1 MRHRT
6 PEELKREAN
15 KEVVREVLAEKY
27 LQFSI
32 DSLNIGEDLAG
43 KKTKISCRLLVT
55 NLEGREITYDVEGG
69 GKGIVDALFN
79 ALVAK
84 LVGDCHSLSNL
95 QLEEFYISVDEE
107 DLRMLRRQGRGT
119 DAHVEVSLTIDNGC
133 GKLIPFRSRDHS
145 MIAASVDAVCRTV
158 EFFVNS
164 ERAVLRLRKLVD
176 DACRRNRGDLCERY
190 TYMMAALV
198 CNTSYEE
205 SLREEIE

>member
-6 PEELKREAN
+6 PEETKREVN
-15 KEVVREVLAEKY
+15 EGIVHEVLSKKY

-55 NLEGREITYDVEGG
+55 NLEDREITYDIEGD
-69 GKGIVDALFN
+69 GKGVIDALFN

-95 QLEEFYISVDEE
+95 ELEEFYISVDEE
-107 DLRMLRRQGRGT
+107 DLRARRREGRGT
-119 DAHVEVSLTIDNGC
+119 DAYVETSLTIDNGC

-145 MIAASVDAVCRTV
+145 MIAASVEVVCRTV
-158 EFFVNS
+158 EYFVNS

-176 DACRRNRGDLCERY
+176 DACTRNRGDLCERY

-205 SLREEIE
+205 SLREETE